1 MDFDL
6 SENTKKKFNREE
18 LLKKVATGSTDW
30 EKELMYESPIKMIQ
44 TQMQSQM
51 ETDCVSV
58 VQSYGFDVDAEELK
72 KALAYD
78 RDQYSKGFKDA
89 RTVPVVIHNV
99 VFGNA
104 CGCSY
109 PVDVHGY
116 LDKSRNII
124 FFEPNYSTEY
134 AEQQG
139 WVIEEIKEPFG
150 GTL

>member
-6 SENTKKKFNREE
+6 SKDTKE
-18 LLKKVATGSTDW
+18 LIKNVAKESTDW

-44 TQMQSQM
+44 TRMQSQM
-51 ETDCVSV
+51 EADCVSV

-99 VFGNA
+99 VFDSA
-104 CGCSY
+104 GCSC

-116 LDKSRNII
+116 LDKGRNII
-124 FFEPNYSTEY
+124 FFEPNFSTEY

-150 GTL
+150 GAL

>member
-6 SENTKKKFNREE
+6 SKDTKE
-18 LLKKVATGSTDW
+18 LIKNVAKGSTDW

-51 ETDCVSV
+51 EADCVSV

-78 RDQYSKGFKDA
+78 RDQYDKGFKDA

-99 VFGNA
+99 A
-104 CGCSY
+104 Y
-109 PVDVHGY
+109 PSKYCATEIMSLHGY
-116 LDKSRNII
+116 FDKSRNLI
-124 FFEPNYSTEY
+124 FLHPTSKEY

-139 WVIEEIKEPFG
+139 WIIEEIKEPFG

>member
-6 SENTKKKFNREE
+6 SKDTKE
-18 LLKKVATGSTDW
+18 LIKNVAEGSTDW

-51 ETDCVSV
+51 EADCVSV

-78 RDQYSKGFKDA
+78 RNQYDKGFKDA

-99 VFGNA
+99 VFDSA
-104 CGCSY
+104 GCSC
-109 PVDVHGY
+109 PVDVQGY
-116 LDKSRNII
+116 LDKGRNII
-124 FFEPNYSTEY
+124 FFEPNFSTEY

-139 WVIEEIKEPFG
+139 WIIEEIKEPFG